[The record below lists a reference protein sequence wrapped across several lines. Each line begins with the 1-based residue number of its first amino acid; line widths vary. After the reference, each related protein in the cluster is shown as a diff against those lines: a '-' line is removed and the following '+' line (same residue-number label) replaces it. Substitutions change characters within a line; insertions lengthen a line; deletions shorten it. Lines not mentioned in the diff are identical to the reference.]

1 MESVGSSR
9 PWPNRV
15 LNPCRVRASLEV
27 SATCFFCLFFFLWP
41 PSPYPD
47 LSHPRPHR
55 LHPPRRVPATA
66 PPAALRSGETCRA
79 SVAPARRRSAT
90 PTPSSSSTS
99 PSVSFLSLPLYPSR
113 AARAL
118 CVRFSSGGSESSC
131 CSCVPQAL
139 RRMTSPLSSRSTA
152 RSSTST
158 SLGTAG

>member
-79 SVAPARRRSAT
+79 SAAPARRRSAT

-99 PSVSFLSLPLYPSR
+99 PS
-113 AARAL
+113 
-118 CVRFSSGGSESSC
+118 
-131 CSCVPQAL
+131 AL

-158 SLGTAG
+158 SLGTAGLVIREGLRS